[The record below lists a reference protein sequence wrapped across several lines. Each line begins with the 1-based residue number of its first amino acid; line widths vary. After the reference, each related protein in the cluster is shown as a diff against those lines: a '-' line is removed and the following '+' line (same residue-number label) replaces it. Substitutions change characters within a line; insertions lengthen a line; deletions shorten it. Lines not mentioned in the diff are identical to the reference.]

1 MALADQIS
9 QTGCVFVVDDDDA
22 VRDSIC
28 LLLDANGIRCR
39 GFSSGE
45 ALLDAAAASPPSCII
60 LDLHMPGV
68 SGFALLQRFA
78 ETADAPPIIVL
89 SGALDRDT
97 RIRAS
102 EFGAFALLEKPVSA
116 TALLSAI
123 RG

>member
-1 MALADQIS
+1 MMTFDQS
-9 QTGCVFVVDDDDA
+9 PQTDCVFVVDDDDA
-22 VRDSIC
+22 VRDSVC
-28 LLLDANGIRCR
+28 LLLDANGIRCH

-60 LDLHMPGV
+60 LDLHMPGI

-78 ETADAPPIIVL
+78 ETADAPQIVVL
-89 SGALDRDT
+89 SGALDPAT

-102 EFGAFALLEKPVSA
+102 EMGAFALLEKPVSA

-123 RG
+123 RR